1 VHYLHRPAIATLTA
15 RADAPSGEMWRRRH
29 LHTPRRERSHT
40 QTTLTPPTSPCACT
54 LVVVGVLGQGDY
66 FGEMALLTNQPRSAD
81 VKASSDC
88 MLLSLGKNDLRVVLQ
103 AFPTA
108 KVRILSASSATH
120 SARAYSLLHCVISA
134 H

>member
-1 VHYLHRPAIATLTA
+1 
-15 RADAPSGEMWRRRH
+15 
-29 LHTPRRERSHT
+29 
-40 QTTLTPPTSPCACT
+40 
-54 LVVVGVLGQGDY
+54 VVVGVLGQGDY

-120 SARAYSLLHCVISA
+120 SARAYSLLHGVISA